1 MYGNLMRIS
10 SEANVIFDEATVT
23 FLTPRLLLEINNG
36 ILTVN
41 NTHQKKNSNNIVVY
55 LLISVTFN
63 ESKQIQNVQFKT
75 TSSTNSIS

>member
-1 MYGNLMRIS
+1 MLPHAKQIIRIDMYGNLMRIS

-41 NTHQKKNSNNIVVY
+41 NTHQKKN
-55 LLISVTFN
+55 
-63 ESKQIQNVQFKT
+63 
-75 TSSTNSIS
+75 